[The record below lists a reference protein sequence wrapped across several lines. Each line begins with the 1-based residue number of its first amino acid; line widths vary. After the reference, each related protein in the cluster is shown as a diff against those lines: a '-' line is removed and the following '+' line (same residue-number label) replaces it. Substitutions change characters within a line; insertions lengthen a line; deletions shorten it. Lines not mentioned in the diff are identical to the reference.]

1 MVRWVIED
9 GAIGEA
15 LFFTGINFS
24 GQRARVR
31 FFPGGR
37 MQGDEIDGT
46 RVKSFGIIAS
56 YGLRVTLCT
65 ARGDVGWEDHTWRAV
80 TLVEGST
87 FESMSGKPAI
97 QVPDLD
103 VMDAFDARRTDL
115 ELRRGYPEVDLPEQ
129 GEGWT
134 FGYRGGLDLKCNVKT
149 IRVENILKAK
159 DDAEE

>member
-1 MVRWVIED
+1 MVRWVIDD

-31 FFPGGR
+31 FFSGGR
-37 MQGDEIDGT
+37 MQGDEVDGS
-46 RVKSFGIIAS
+46 RIKSFGIIANL
-56 YGLRVTLCT
+56 GLQVTLCT

-115 ELRRGYPEVDLPEQ
+115 ELRRGYPVVAQLQD
-129 GEGWT
+129 GTGWT
-134 FGYRGGLDLKCNVKT
+134 FGHRGGLDLKCHVKT
-149 IRVENILKAK
+149 IRVRNIHKS
-159 DDAEE
+159 AEATS